1 MKKLLQDLHGKRHTR
16 WDIEVSLSY
25 YRMKNPRLCHSPS
38 PREQG
43 FFPFLPC
50 LWEFEAGEVT
60 LHLIWAERLGAEL
73 LATPFDPYLKRRG
86 DHRLSDRIWF
96 YLFHFIFP
104 SALAVA
110 LWDMHTPALQV
121 YPWPQQGLNRQSA
134 ICALQPAI
142 LYPCVSHTAL
152 PGPLLVLL
160 YQTRKQNS
168 PSALKENVCA
178 PLSLNILFYSIQ
190 FVETSWVSHRVG
202 FSDQELKEQ
211 WVKRNDLDTREPCD
225 GIFFCSNVCRL
236 LHLLKWKQV
245 RQRRQP
251 KAAQGM
257 CILTRGS
264 CTTQTT
270 NVILDG
276 KRWNTTTIAS
286 LPTSVL
292 YVFSA
297 IADW

>member
-1 MKKLLQDLHGKRHTR
+1 MPVWIWSR
-16 WDIEVSLSY
+16 
-25 YRMKNPRLCHSPS
+25 
-38 PREQG
+38 
-43 FFPFLPC
+43 
-50 LWEFEAGEVT
+50 EVT

-73 LATPFDPYLKRRG
+73 LATLFDPYLKRRG
-86 DHRLSDRIWF
+86 DQRLSDRIWF
-96 YLFHFIFP
+96 YPFHFIFP

-121 YPWPQQGLNRQSA
+121 YPWPQQGLHRQSA

-142 LYPCVSHTAL
+142 LYLCVSHTAL

-160 YQTRKQNS
+160 YQIEKTKFTICAQRKCVR
-168 PSALKENVCA
+168 AAKLDFFYF
-178 PLSLNILFYSIQ
+178 FYSICIH
-190 FVETSWVSHRVG
+190 FVKTSWVSHRVG

-211 WVKRNDLDTREPCD
+211 WVKRNDLDTWEPCD
-225 GIFFCSNVCRL
+225 GNFCSNVCRL
-236 LHLLKWKQV
+236 LHWLKWKQV

-286 LPTSVL
+286 LPTSVSM
-292 YVFSA
+292 FSQR
-297 IADW
+297 

>member
-1 MKKLLQDLHGKRHTR
+1 
-16 WDIEVSLSY
+16 
-25 YRMKNPRLCHSPS
+25 MKNPRLCHLPS

-43 FFPFLPC
+43 FFPFVPV
-50 LWEFEAGEVT
+50 WIWSREVT

-73 LATPFDPYLKRRG
+73 LATLFDPYLKRRG

-121 YPWPQQGLNRQSA
+121 YPWPQQGLNQQSA

-142 LYPCVSHTAL
+142 LYLCVSHTAL

-160 YQTRKQNS
+160 YQIKKQNS

-178 PLSLNILFYSIQ
+178 LPSLIILFYSICIH
-190 FVETSWVSHRVG
+190 FVKTSWVSPRVG

-211 WVKRNDLDTREPCD
+211 WVKRNDLDTWEPCD
-225 GIFFCSNVCRL
+225 GNVL
-236 LHLLKWKQV
+236 LQCLPSAPLTQV
-245 RQRRQP
+245 KTG
-251 KAAQGM
+251 KAAASAKSSTRNVYTDKGFLHHTNNKCHIRREAGKHHHH
-257 CILTRGS
+257 CIAPHLRFVCFLS
-264 CTTQTT
+264 DSRL
-270 NVILDG
+270 IKKL
-276 KRWNTTTIAS
+276 RY
-286 LPTSVL
+286 LLLVL
-292 YVFSA
+292 MKLWIF
-297 IADW
+297 WQQ

>member
-1 MKKLLQDLHGKRHTR
+1 MGHRGKFVILQNEKPQDFL
-16 WDIEVSLSY
+16 I
-25 YRMKNPRLCHSPS
+25 CHLP
-38 PREQG
+38 ENKG
-43 FFPFLPC
+43 FSILAVPV
-50 LWEFEAGEVT
+50 WIWSREVT

-73 LATPFDPYLKRRG
+73 LATLFDPYLKRRG

-104 SALAVA
+104 CALAVA

-142 LYPCVSHTAL
+142 LYLCVSHTAL

-160 YQTRKQNS
+160 YQIKKQNS
-168 PSALKENVCA
+168 PSALKANVCA
-178 PLSLNILFYSIQ
+178 LLSLIFFLFYSICIH
-190 FVETSWVSHRVG
+190 FVKTSWVSHRVG
-202 FSDQELKEQ
+202 FSELKEQ
-211 WVKRNDLDTREPCD
+211 WVKRNDLDTWEPRD
-225 GIFFCSNVCRL
+225 GNFCSNVCRL

-276 KRWNTTTIAS
+276 KRWNTTTIAL
-286 LPTSVL
+286 LPTSVSM
-292 YVFSA
+292 FSQR
-297 IADW
+297 